1 MTAAEHVEIPPSE
14 SELPTFVTRPQH
26 TLRTII
32 VGAGQAGRSLAR
44 DLRRVEDFGLL
55 PVGFVDD
62 APEKQGGRDLESK
75 LPVLGTLDQLQ
86 QIVSE
91 QKAEAV
97 VLAIPGLPAARTR
110 ELTASATGAGAT
122 VRYLPSFIA
131 ALQRDVV
138 GSDLRSLDV
147 KALIGRQE
155 LHVVSPEV
163 KEIIAGKRV
172 LVTGAGGSI
181 GSELCRQV
189 YAFNPAALYLLDHD
203 ESNLHR
209 LQLEIWG
216 EALLSDDA
224 NSDLL
229 IADIR
234 DKYRMDQLFR
244 DLRPEVVF
252 HAAAHKHLPLLERHP
267 SEGVKSNAQG
277 TDNLV
282 RAARKYGTERFI
294 MISTDKAADP
304 TSILGASK
312 RLGEMVVQSAAYHA
326 EHRVPTGGAESAT
339 GADTDTDS
347 GTDADTEPTVF
358 AAVRFGNVL
367 GSRGSLLTVFAE
379 QIRAGGPV
387 TITHPDA
394 TRFFMTIEEAVGL
407 VLEAGR
413 MAKGGEIYV
422 LDMGEPVRIVDLV
435 PRFTQQYNLPEV
447 KIRFTGLRQGEKLDE
462 TLFSDKEVRVPTG
475 QDRIFSTISNIDPA
489 EFETLP
495 ERLKELYRAAK
506 KNKDAKVR
514 KLLADLLP
522 DYTPAKPIKA
532 DQDPNTDLTTPYP
545 DGF

>member
-1 MTAAEHVEIPPSE
+1 MTETVEIAQGEP
-14 SELPTFVTRPQH
+14 ELPAYVTRPQH
-26 TLRTII
+26 TLRTLI

-62 APEKQGGRDLESK
+62 APEKQGGMDLESK

-86 QIVSE
+86 QLVSE
-91 QKAEAV
+91 NRAEAV
-97 VLAIPGLPAARTR
+97 VLAIPGLPAARAR
-110 ELTASATGAGAT
+110 ELTAAATGAGAT

-209 LQLEIWG
+209 LQLEMWG

-234 DKYRMDQLFR
+234 DRHRMDQIFR
-244 DLRPEVVF
+244 DLKPEVVF

-282 RAARKYGTERFI
+282 RAAVKHGAERF
-294 MISTDKAADP
+294 ISTDKAADP

-312 RLGEMVVQSAAYHA
+312 RLAEIVVQGAAYEA
-326 EHRVPTGGAESAT
+326 KQNGSE
-339 GADTDTDS
+339 
-347 GTDADTEPTVF
+347 TVF
-358 AAVRFGNVL
+358 AGVRFGNVL
-367 GSRGSLLTVFAE
+367 GSRGSLLTVLAE

-413 MAKGGEIYV
+413 MANGGEIYV

-447 KIRFTGLRQGEKLDE
+447 PIRFTGLRQGEKLDE
-462 TLFSDKEVRVPTG
+462 TLFSGKEERIPTE
-475 QDRIFSTISNIDPA
+475 QARIFSTISHVDPS

-495 ERLKELYRAAK
+495 ERLEKLYRAAK
-506 KNKDAKVR
+506 KNRDVKVR
-514 KLLADLLP
+514 EQLAKLLP
-522 DYTPAKPIKA
+522 DYTPAERVQVKPVA
-532 DQDPNTDLTTPYP
+532 VVDEAHAHNTDLATPYP

>member
-1 MTAAEHVEIPPSE
+1 VTTEMTETVEIAQGEP
-14 SELPTFVTRPQH
+14 ELPAYVTRPQH
-26 TLRTII
+26 TLRTLI

-62 APEKQGGRDLESK
+62 APEKQGGMDLESK
-75 LPVLGTLDQLQ
+75 LPVLGTLSQLQ
-86 QIVSE
+86 ELVSVN
-91 QKAEAV
+91 QVEAV
-97 VLAIPGLPAARTR
+97 VLAIPGLPAQRIR
-110 ELTASATGAGAT
+110 ELTAAATGAGAT

-234 DKYRMDQLFR
+234 DRHRMDQIFR
-244 DLRPEVVF
+244 DLKPEVVF

-282 RAARKYGTERFI
+282 RAAVKHGAERFI
-294 MISTDKAADP
+294 LISTDKAADP

-312 RLGEMVVQSAAYHA
+312 RLAEIVVQSAAYEA
-326 EHRVPTGGAESAT
+326 KQNGSE
-339 GADTDTDS
+339 
-347 GTDADTEPTVF
+347 TVF

-413 MAKGGEIYV
+413 MAAGGEIYV

-447 KIRFTGLRQGEKLDE
+447 RIRFTGLRQGEKLDE
-462 TLFSDKEVRVPTG
+462 TLFSGKEERIPT
-475 QDRIFSTISNIDPA
+475 QQPRIFSTVSHVDPA
-489 EFETLP
+489 EFATLP
-495 ERLKELYRAAK
+495 ERLEKLYRAAK
-506 KNKDAKVR
+506 KNRDAKVR
-514 KLLADLLP
+514 QHLVKLLP
-522 DYTPAKPIKA
+522 DYTPAARVQKP
-532 DQDPNTDLTTPYP
+532 DQEEGAAEPNPGNAELADLTTPYP

>member
-1 MTAAEHVEIPPSE
+1 MTESADIPSGEP
-14 SELPTFVTRPQH
+14 ELPRAVTRPSH
-26 TLRTII
+26 TLRTLI

-62 APEKQGGRDLESK
+62 APEKQGGIDLESK
-75 LPVLGTLDQLQ
+75 LPVLGTLEDIARL
-86 QIVSE
+86 VTE
-91 QKAEAV
+91 NEAEAV
-97 VLAIPGLPAARTR
+97 VLAIPGLPAARMR
-110 ELTASATGAGAT
+110 ELTAAATGAGAT

-189 YAFNPAALYLLDHD
+189 YAFAPSALYLLDHD

-216 EALLSDDA
+216 EALLSDES

-234 DKYRMDQLFR
+234 DRHRMDQIFR
-244 DLRPEVVF
+244 DLKPEVVF

-282 RAARKYGTERFI
+282 RAAVKYGAERFI
-294 MISTDKAADP
+294 LISTDKAADP

-312 RLGEMVVQSAAYHA
+312 RLAEIVVQGAAYQA
-326 EHRVPTGGAESAT
+326 KQEGSE
-339 GADTDTDS
+339 
-347 GTDADTEPTVF
+347 TVF
-358 AAVRFGNVL
+358 AGVRFGNVL
-367 GSRGSLLTVFAE
+367 GSRGSLLTVLAE

-413 MAKGGEIYV
+413 MAGGGEIYV

-447 KIRFTGLRQGEKLDE
+447 PIRFTGLRQGEKLDE
-462 TLFSDKEVRVPTG
+462 TLFSGKEERIPTV
-475 QDRIFSTISNIDPA
+475 QPRIFSTVSHVEPSVFA
-489 EFETLP
+489 TLP
-495 ERLKELYRAAK
+495 DKLDRLYRSAK
-506 KNKDAKVR
+506 KNRDDKVR
-514 KLLADLLP
+514 EQLAKLLP
-522 DYTPAKPIKA
+522 DYTPAAPVQKKSPELSDNK
-532 DQDPNTDLTTPYP
+532 DLSTPYP

>member
-1 MTAAEHVEIPPSE
+1 MTETVEIAQGEP
-14 SELPTFVTRPQH
+14 ELPAYVTRPQH
-26 TLRTII
+26 TLRTLI

-62 APEKQGGRDLESK
+62 APEKQGGMDLESK

-86 QIVSE
+86 QLVSE
-91 QKAEAV
+91 NRAEAV
-97 VLAIPGLPAARTR
+97 VLAIPGLPAARAR
-110 ELTASATGAGAT
+110 ELTAAATGAGAT

-234 DKYRMDQLFR
+234 DRHRMDQIFR
-244 DLRPEVVF
+244 DLKPEVVF

-282 RAARKYGTERFI
+282 RAAVKHGAERFI
-294 MISTDKAADP
+294 LISTDKAADP

-312 RLGEMVVQSAAYHA
+312 RLAEIVVQGAAYEA
-326 EHRVPTGGAESAT
+326 KQNGSE
-339 GADTDTDS
+339 
-347 GTDADTEPTVF
+347 TVF
-358 AAVRFGNVL
+358 AGVRFGNVL
-367 GSRGSLLTVFAE
+367 GSRGSLLTVLAE

-413 MAKGGEIYV
+413 MANGGEIYV

-447 KIRFTGLRQGEKLDE
+447 PIRFTGLRQGEKLDE
-462 TLFSDKEVRVPTG
+462 TLFSGKEERIPTE
-475 QDRIFSTISNIDPA
+475 QARIFSTISHVDPS

-495 ERLKELYRAAK
+495 ERLEKLYRAAK
-506 KNKDAKVR
+506 KNRDVKVR
-514 KLLADLLP
+514 EQLAKLLP
-522 DYTPAKPIKA
+522 DYTPAERVQVEPVA
-532 DQDPNTDLTTPYP
+532 VVDEAHAHNTDLATPYP